1 MIASM
6 LLPENLKEAD
16 TIVVRALHRIYSPAL
31 RFALTHR
38 FLVVGI
44 ELAFSIGILV
54 LIAPRLGSEFLPHLE
69 EGNFWIRASMPTTLS
84 LEDGE
89 AASRKMRE
97 ILLRHPEV
105 VTVVSQHG
113 RPDDG
118 SDASPFSNVELF
130 APLKPFDEWPRGL
143 TKEKLTD
150 QIQSEF
156 NNELPGIIFN
166 FSQYIEDN
174 IEEGISGVK
183 GVNSVKIVGP
193 NLEVLT
199 KLAEQVRDQMSQVRG
214 VADLGIFPVLG
225 QPNLNIK
232 VNRANAARY
241 GLNSGDVNSVVQA
254 AMGGAAA
261 TSVLEGDRQFDLVVR
276 YTPEYRNGIEKIRN
290 IKVAYQTP
298 SGTNAYIP
306 LSELATITLDTGA
319 AWIYHESVQRFIPV
333 KFSVRG
339 RDLGGTVEE
348 AQQQIAKNVKLPPG
362 YRLIWAGEF
371 GDLQEAKKR
380 LEIIVPI
387 SLVLI
392 VGLLYSLF
400 NNLRDC
406 LLALAGIP
414 DAVVGGVLALYISG
428 LNFSISAAIGFV
440 SLFGVSVMDGI
451 LMITFYNQ
459 ERHHGLAPV
468 DAMFRSASTRMRP
481 LLMTALSA
489 CIGLFPAAIS
499 TGIGSQVQRPLAT
512 VIVGGMLVGPVM
524 LLLAVPALRMIF
536 LGRDNTRIQGS

>member
-1 MIASM
+1 V
-6 LLPENLKEAD
+6 LLPKNVMD
-16 TIVVRALHRIYSPAL
+16 TETNIVRVLHRLYNPML
-31 RFALTHR
+31 RFALRNR
-38 FLVVGI
+38 FLVVGL
-44 ELAFSIGILV
+44 ELALSLGTFFF
-54 LIAPRLGSEFLPHLE
+54 IAPRLGSEFLPHLE
-69 EGNFWIRASMPTTLS
+69 EGNFWIRASMPITLS
-84 LEDGE
+84 LQDGE
-89 AASRKMRE
+89 AATRKMRE
-97 ILLRHPEV
+97 VLLRHPEV
-105 VTVVSQHG
+105 LTVVSQHG

-130 APLKPFDEWPRGL
+130 APLKPFDRWPKGL
-143 TKEKLTD
+143 TKDKLTA
-150 QIQSEF
+150 QLQQEF
-156 NNELPGIIFN
+156 QNELPGVVFN

-199 KLAEQVRDQMSQVRG
+199 KLADQVHDQMSQVRG
-214 VADLGIFPVLG
+214 VADLGVFPVLG
-225 QPNLNIK
+225 QPNLNIRVDREK
-232 VNRANAARY
+232 AARY
-241 GLNSGDVNSVVQA
+241 GLNSGDVNSVIQA
-254 AMGGAAA
+254 AMGGTVA
-261 TSVLEGDRQFDLVVR
+261 TEVLEGDRQFDLVVR
-276 YTPEYRNGIEKIRN
+276 YTPEYRNNIDEIRN
-290 IKVAYQTP
+290 IKVGYPSP
-298 SGTNAYIP
+298 SGANAYIP
-306 LSELATITLDTGA
+306 LCELADISLNTGA
-319 AWIYHESVQRFIPV
+319 AWIYHEGMQRFIPV

-339 RDLGGTVEE
+339 RDLGGTVAE
-348 AQQQIAKNVKLPPG
+348 AQQRIAKNVSIPPG

-387 SLVLI
+387 SFILI
-392 VGLLYSLF
+392 AGALYSLF
-400 NNLRDC
+400 NNFCDSI
-406 LLALAGIP
+406 LALAGIP
-414 DAVVGGVLALYISG
+414 DAIVGGILALYVSH

-459 ERHHGLAPV
+459 ERANGLAPM
-468 DAMFRSASTRMRP
+468 DAMYRAATTRMRP

-524 LLLAVPALRMIF
+524 LLLAVPALRLIF
-536 LGRDNTRIQGS
+536 LGGETPPAREGAR